1 MIDTAVPA
9 QHGTDWYVSV
19 LSLAGV
25 NMADITTQTGPL
37 PPDGMNILPA
47 LLANASSPRTEIV
60 HNIDERSAHS
70 LKQSAIRVGD
80 WKLIVGYPGCTSAG
94 RNTPGNQNNAKGGCY
109 NGVDFAWKPPEMTQP
124 GFDVGVAFTE
134 PAPCSLSPCL
144 FNSTPLS
151 SPSVCCLCQSW
162 RSRGSRAPSVVAS
175 SPGGSVRG
183 ARCCGVAAGQ
193 AQGLARPLR
202 RAEAVGSDARGGEA
216 LPWAVPGR
224 LCREPR
230 QRRLGAV
237 GRPQDRRRLGARWRR
252 SSRACGDDE
261 HILLADAWWRHEP
274 ERGGV

>member
-25 NMADITTQTGPL
+25 SMADITTQTGPL

-80 WKLIVGYPGCTSAG
+80 WKLIVGYPGCSSAG

-144 FNSTPLS
+144 FNSTHH
-151 SPSVCCLCQSW
+151 
-162 RSRGSRAPSVVAS
+162 APVTCSLHLSVVAQ
-175 SPGGSVRG
+175 PWLTRHPF
-183 ARCCGVAAGQ
+183 AAQSGTIRQ
-193 AQGLARPLR
+193 SRTTLR
-202 RAEAVGSDARGGEA
+202 RRS
-216 LPWAVPGR
+216 
-224 LCREPR
+224 
-230 QRRLGAV
+230 
-237 GRPQDRRRLGARWRR
+237 RR
-252 SSRACGDDE
+252 SSRPCSPASTS
-261 HILLADAWWRHEP
+261 
-274 ERGGV
+274 